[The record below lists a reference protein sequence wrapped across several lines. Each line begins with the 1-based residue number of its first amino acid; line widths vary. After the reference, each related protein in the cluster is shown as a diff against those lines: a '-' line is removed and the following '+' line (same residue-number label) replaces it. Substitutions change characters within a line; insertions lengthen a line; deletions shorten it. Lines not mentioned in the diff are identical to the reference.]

1 MKTNHGYT
9 SLRDKAQ
16 IPFDGYVVAQ
26 WCANDEGVNPTEV
39 HLYFIYDSMPGV
51 MPVMRFKSMRA
62 VNELIE
68 VLQEHAKEVFNKE
81 TEEEK

>member
-1 MKTNHGYT
+1 MKEDHGYQ
-9 SLRDKAQ
+9 SLRGKMQ
-16 IPFDGYVVAQ
+16 IPFDGYGVSQ

-39 HLYFIYDSMPGV
+39 HLYFIWDSIPDIV
-51 MPVMRFKSMRA
+51 PTMRFKSMRA

-68 VLQEHAKEVFNKE
+68 ALQDHAQQVFNKQ